1 MAGLERLIIDMLLK
15 FFSIEALN
23 AFFKDPRNV
32 AILVGGLVALST
44 ATLGVFLVLRKM
56 AMTADAISHTV
67 LLGIVVAFLA
77 MLALGQEPDISAPGL
92 LIGAAAAGVGTV
104 ILTEVIA
111 RSGLVKGDTALGLAF
126 PFLFAVAVILVTRY
140 IPNVHLD
147 TDAVMVGEIGI
158 AWANTN
164 SHCYDRCDPVTITA
178 EDPRAKLG
186 RHCVNCTPGGITP
199 RSPDAQ
205 FETRC
210 ANCGTYTAAEAWGL
224 RLIDAPPVLVF
235 WPRALTPIGGIALVN
250 VLFIGLLYKELKL
263 GTFDSGLALATGFR
277 PGLLGYALMVLV
289 SLTAVAAF
297 DAVGSVLVVAFFIV
311 PAAAAY
317 LITDRLSWMFLLAPL
332 IGVFAAFTGYDLA
345 RALNISISA
354 AMVIMLFG
362 AFLAAWVLSPRY
374 GLAVMT
380 VRRALQRQNFR
391 DQMLLGHLYNHQDG
405 PESASEC
412 TADRLHEHLHWPPAL
427 IRRRLKRLAFWGLLE
442 VQGGIARLTERGEAR
457 VRAFREAAFGG

>member
-1 MAGLERLIIDMLLK
+1 MAGLERLIIDILLN
-15 FFSIEALN
+15 FFSAEALN

-32 AILVGGLVALST
+32 AILVGSLVALSA

-67 LLGIVVAFLA
+67 LLGIVAAFLA
-77 MLALGQEPDISAPGL
+77 MLALGQAPDIAAPSL

-147 TDAVMVGEIGI
+147 ADAVMVGEIGV

-164 SHCYDRCDPVTITA
+164 SYCYDRCDPVTITA
-178 EDPRAKLG
+178 DDPRAKTS
-186 RHCVNCTPGGITP
+186 RRCVNCTPGGITP
-199 RSPDAQ
+199 RSKDAQ
-205 FETRC
+205 FETTC

-224 RLIDAPPVLVF
+224 RLTDGPPVLVF
-235 WPRALTPIGGIALVN
+235 WPRALTPIGIMALAN

-263 GTFDSGLALATGFR
+263 GTFDSGLALATGFK
-277 PGLLGYALMVLV
+277 PGMLGYGLMVLV

-297 DAVGSVLVVAFFIV
+297 DAVGSVLVVAFFVV

-317 LITDRLSWMFLLAPL
+317 LLTDRLAVMFLLSPL

-345 RALNISISA
+345 RGLNISISA
-354 AMVIMLFG
+354 AMVIMLFV

-374 GLAVMT
+374 GLAVVM
-380 VRRALQRQNFR
+380 VRRALQRQAFR
-391 DQMLLGHLYNHQDG
+391 DQMLLGHLYNHQNG
-405 PESASEC
+405 PDAESEC
-412 TADRLHEHLHWPPAL
+412 TADHLHEHLHWPPAL
-427 IRRRLKRLAFWGLLE
+427 IRRRLARLEFWGLL
-442 VQGGIARLTERGEAR
+442 QLKDGMARLTERGESR